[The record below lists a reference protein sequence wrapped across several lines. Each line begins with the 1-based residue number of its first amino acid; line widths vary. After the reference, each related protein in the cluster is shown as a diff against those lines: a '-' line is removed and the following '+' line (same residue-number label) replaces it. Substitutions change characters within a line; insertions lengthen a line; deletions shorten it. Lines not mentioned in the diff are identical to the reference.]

1 MSGSRLPRRVLV
13 APVTFHVSFEF
24 NELNLDP
31 RNQLELALEKDKF
44 LKQAIVHI
52 SDEWDKTVP
61 ALRKQIRLVKPPSF
75 AGEMELAEDDKEK
88 AEEEL
93 EH

>member
-31 RNQLELALEKDKF
+31 RNTLELAIEREKF
-44 LKQAIVHI
+44 LKQAVVYLGEQWDGIV
-52 SDEWDKTVP
+52 P
-61 ALRKQIRLVKPPSF
+61 RLREQIRLVKPPSF
-75 AGEMELAEDDKEK
+75 VGEMELAADDESK
-88 AEEEL
+88 AEKL